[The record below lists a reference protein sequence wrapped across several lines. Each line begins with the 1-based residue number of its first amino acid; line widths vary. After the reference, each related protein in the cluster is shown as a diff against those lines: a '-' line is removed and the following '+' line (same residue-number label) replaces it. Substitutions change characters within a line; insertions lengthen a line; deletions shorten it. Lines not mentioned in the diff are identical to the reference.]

1 MNPVDYH
8 VLKEIEND
16 LKLLGFTLQFTDNNK
31 ITIKGRPSN
40 SASSDPVEMLEILIE
55 EYKSTQ
61 ADPSTTAREKLASA
75 MAGASAIPYGKILVQ
90 SEMED
95 LFDALFACPAPNYS
109 PKGKPVIIIITLEEL
124 DKKFK

>member
-1 MNPVDYH
+1 
-8 VLKEIEND
+8 
-16 LKLLGFTLQFTDNNK
+16 
-31 ITIKGRPSN
+31 
-40 SASSDPVEMLEILIE
+40 MLEILIE

-61 ADPSTTAREKLASA
+61 ADPSATAREKLASA
-75 MAGASAIPYGKILVQ
+75 MAGASAIPYGKTLVQ

-95 LFDALFACPAPNYS
+95 LFDALFACLAPNYS